1 MLKRILIF
9 VFIVCCVCWLYE
21 MGSLIFTENY
31 QMTWFNQLLSAFT
44 SALAMVTWIFE
55 EMEN

>member
-9 VFIVCCVCWLYE
+9 VFIICGICWLYE

-31 QMTWFNQLLSAFT
+31 QMTWFNQLISAFT